1 MTILKDKVQEI
12 EEELRANQEV
22 VDKYDTAGI
31 YAVYIEDKLVY
42 IGKSR
47 NMLCRLA
54 QHIFYTQNLQWTKS
68 HKYKVFNLAQVM
80 GYNVRF
86 DVLYYSST
94 LGEESDDEIG
104 YKEGEYIRQ
113 YLPPLNYQIPRVDD
127 YHHFTINRTAKT
139 ISLLDILGED
149 K

>member
-113 YLPPLNYQIPRVDD
+113 YLPPLNYQIPCADD

>member
-54 QHIFYTQNLQWTKS
+54 QHIFYTQNLRWTKS

-80 GYNVRF
+80 GYNLRF

-113 YLPPLNYQIPRVDD
+113 YLPPLNYQIPCADD

>member
-113 YLPPLNYQIPRVDD
+113 YLPPLNYQIPRADD

>member
-12 EEELRANQEV
+12 EEELRTNQEV

-113 YLPPLNYQIPRVDD
+113 YLPPLNYQIPCADD